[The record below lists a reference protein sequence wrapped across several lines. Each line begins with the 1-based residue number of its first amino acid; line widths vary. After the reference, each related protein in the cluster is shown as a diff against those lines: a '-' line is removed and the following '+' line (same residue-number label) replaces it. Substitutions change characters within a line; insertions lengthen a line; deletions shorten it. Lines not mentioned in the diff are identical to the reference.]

1 MQGNSS
7 STNLEQPNQRRVTD
21 PVDVVGYT
29 LTSALGAGVECM
41 RDSLRANR
49 GGLADSSWPNCDV
62 QCHLGRLPL
71 PESSDQCPQ
80 LDGGR
85 LSRNN
90 TSIAFALQQ
99 DEFTPLVTSA
109 LKRFGAARVGLV
121 MGTSTSSIDRTES
134 AYTALGEDGRFTQAH
149 QQPLTH
155 NPHAPGDFVASELGL
170 LGPRVTI
177 SAACAS
183 SAKVFAT
190 AQRWLNQGLVDACV
204 VGGADSL
211 CLSVIYGFHSLQ
223 LVAEDACRPFDTD
236 RSGISL
242 GEAAGFALLERASLF
257 GKEVGEERAE
267 EQTRGT
273 LKLLGAGESC
283 DAYHMSSAHPDGLGA
298 RLSMQRALAAAGL
311 GMQDID
317 YINLHGTGT
326 RANDTTEGKVC
337 AELMTTG
344 TLASATKSWTG
355 HTLGAAGIVEA
366 ILCLDALK
374 TGFVPGTRNTQ
385 SVEDNF
391 PLLLE
396 STEANICTALSN
408 SFGFGGN
415 NCTLVFGKS

>member
-1 MQGNSS
+1 
-7 STNLEQPNQRRVTD
+7 LVTD
-21 PVDVVGYT
+21 PVDVVTYT
-29 LTSALGAGVECM
+29 LISSLGVGIESM
-41 RDSLRANR
+41 RESLRANR
-49 GGLADSSWPNCDV
+49 GGLSNSVWPNCDV
-62 QCHLGRLPL
+62 PCFLGQIPL
-71 PESSDQCPQ
+71 ANGQAPNTPQ
-80 LDGGR
+80 VDAAR

-90 TSIAFALQQ
+90 LSIALALQQ
-99 DEFTPLVTSA
+99 DGFTAQVQSA
-109 LKRFGAARVGLV
+109 LERHGAPRVGLV
-121 MGTSTSSIDRTES
+121 MGTSTSSIDRTEA
-134 AYTALGEDGRFTQAH
+134 AYAALDEDGRFAPRH

-190 AQRWLNQGLVDACV
+190 AQRWLNQGLIDACV

-223 LVAEDACRPFDTD
+223 LVAEDACRPFDVN

-242 GEAAGFALLERASLF
+242 GEAAGFALLERAPGGVAQHQEL
-257 GKEVGEERAE
+257 
-267 EQTRGT
+267 Q
-273 LKLLGAGESC
+273 LLGVGESC

-298 RLSMQRALAAAGL
+298 RLSMQRALAAAEI

-317 YINLHGTGT
+317 YLNLHGTGT
-326 RANDTTEGKVC
+326 RANDATEGKVC
-337 AELMTTG
+337 TQLMSSK
-344 TLASATKSWTG
+344 TLTSATKSWTG

-374 TGFVPGTRNTQ
+374 TGFVPGTRNTG

-396 STEANICTALSN
+396 STEANLATALSN

-415 NCTLVFGKS
+415 NCTLIFGRT